1 MNSKGFRQ
9 LNNLKHKVGNV
20 LPYVAIF
27 GISAVAAY
35 AVSKIYKTVKDID
48 FPLDF
53 GNDSNLNKHFK
64 DKL

>member
-1 MNSKGFRQ
+1 LKDS
-9 LNNLKHKVGNV
+9 LKHKIGTA

-27 GISAVAAY
+27 GMSAVAAY

-53 GNDSNLNKHFK
+53 GNDTNLSNFHKK
-64 DKL
+64 D

>member
-1 MNSKGFRQ
+1 VKRRTDT
-9 LNNLKHKVGNV
+9 LKDNLKHKIGTA

-53 GNDSNLNKHFK
+53 GNDINLNKFRNK
-64 DKL
+64 D